1 MKLIYYPNGVG
12 IQSDNTRVTVAKAA
26 VGGELADGQYV
37 YLYFTRI
44 ADAGLESDE
53 PNDGD
58 TVYRWNREK
67 TRGTRTHRLLIN
79 AKRLTSLEAAIQIYK
94 QKFLN
99 Q

>member
-1 MKLIYYPNGVG
+1 MKLIYYPNGVA
-12 IQSDNTRVTVAKAA
+12 IQSDNTRVTVAKAN
-26 VGGELADGQYV
+26 VDGLPLEGKYV

-53 PNDGD
+53 PDDDD
-58 TVYRWNREK
+58 TKYFWNREK

-79 AKRLTSLEAAIQIYK
+79 AKRLTPLEAAIQIYK